1 MRHET
6 ASADPAAPPHEEKR
20 APAPAPQKD
29 GFFDRLRANTPSVIR
44 DNAPR
49 IVAPLKI
56 AGSLAMMKTKSWPFK
71 AAGSFFIAGNLIM
84 MAFGHKKTDEERER
98 LQKEEAEQKA
108 AQGGKPEN
116 RVTRHL
122 YKVFH
127 PQKYP
132 LESGLTVF
140 NLGSIFWALAGAVG
154 TKANRSPWYLLG
166 GLFSLASDA
175 NGAFNK
181 EKLDDADERAGQ
193 SKMQATF
200 TYLKNRPVL
209 ASSLLNVGA
218 DITTATGGAIKYFKN
233 QEGPWAML
241 AGSFILLANAFQA
254 VFVTRNDYN
263 IEKKQGGAVKAPVS
277 ADPAAA
283 SAAEANALAPDTKVK
298 LSPHTPAAKVT
309 HAHGTERIHE
319 HRDHELI
326 RANP

>member
-6 ASADPAAPPHEEKR
+6 ASADQAAPPHEEKR
-20 APAPAPQKD
+20 APAPVPRGALET
-29 GFFDRLRANTPSVIR
+29 LRHNTPDVIK

-49 IVAPLKI
+49 VVSALKI
-56 AGSLAMMKTKSWPFK
+56 AGSCFMMATKNWPFK
-71 AAGSFFIAGNLIM
+71 LAGSFFILGNLIM
-84 MAFGHKKTDEERER
+84 MTFGHKKTDEERER

-108 AQGGKPEN
+108 ARGGQEN

-140 NLGSIFWALAGAVG
+140 NLGSIFWTLAGAIG
-154 TKANRSPWYLLG
+154 PKASRSKWYLVG
-166 GLFSLASDA
+166 GLQSLASDA

-181 EKLDDADERAGQ
+181 ENLDDAQERAGQ
-193 SKMQATF
+193 SKLRAAL

-209 ASSLLNVGA
+209 TSSLLNIGA
-218 DITTATGGAIKYFKN
+218 DASTATGGAIEYFKK
-233 QEGPWAML
+233 GGKPYAMF
-241 AGSFILLANAFQA
+241 AGGFILLANAFQA
-254 VFVTRNDYN
+254 IFVTRNDYN
-263 IEKKQGGAVKAPVS
+263 IEKKQGSAAAKAPAP
-277 ADPAAA
+277 ADPAA
-283 SAAEANALAPDTKVK
+283 SQDDKVTH
-298 LSPHTPAAKVT
+298 SPHTPAAQVM
-309 HAHGTERIHE
+309 HVHGAKRVHE